1 MLIRGSTT
9 GKYARKAGYYSI
21 FEKKINK
28 CERCKQASEKIKHLD
43 ELPVDWTVI
52 YFSFLIC

>member
-9 GKYARKAGYYSI
+9 GKYARKAGYHSI
-21 FEKKINK
+21 IEKINK
-28 CERCKQASEKIKHLD
+28 YERCKQASEKIKHLD

>member
-1 MLIRGSTT
+1 MLEKQVIIP
-9 GKYARKAGYYSI
+9 YSK
-21 FEKKINK
+21 KKINK